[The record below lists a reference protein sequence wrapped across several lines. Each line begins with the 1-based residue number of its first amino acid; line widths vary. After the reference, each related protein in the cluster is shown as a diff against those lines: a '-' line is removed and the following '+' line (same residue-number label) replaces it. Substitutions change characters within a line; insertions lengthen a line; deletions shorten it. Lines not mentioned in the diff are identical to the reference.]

1 MSLKHR
7 ALEWLPKR
15 VHLPARFLYHR
26 LSGTLEREMFLLRGV
41 IAGERTAIDVGANWG
56 CYTYYLS
63 KFCRRVEAF
72 EPIPSCAES
81 ISAFRGPNIRV
92 HAVALSS
99 VSGWRELHIPSHR
112 GVPASGH
119 ATFNELVGP
128 AEAIVVP
135 VRTLDEYQFT
145 DVSLLKVDVEGHELE
160 VLQGASRTIDRER
173 PVILVEVEQ
182 RHISV
187 PIATV
192 FRYITDY
199 GYRGFFWRHGRLWP
213 IAEFASEIHQSTP
226 GSHSLID
233 RKEYVN
239 NFIFTTRPRR
249 VGPP

>member
-1 MSLKHR
+1 
-7 ALEWLPKR
+7 
-15 VHLPARFLYHR
+15 
-26 LSGTLEREMFLLRGV
+26 
-41 IAGERTAIDVGANWG
+41 
-56 CYTYYLS
+56 
-63 KFCRRVEAF
+63 
-72 EPIPSCAES
+72 
-81 ISAFRGPNIRV
+81 
-92 HAVALSS
+92 
-99 VSGWRELHIPSHR
+99 
-112 GVPASGH
+112 
-119 ATFNELVGP
+119 
-128 AEAIVVP
+128 
-135 VRTLDEYQFT
+135 LDEYQFT

-239 NFIFTTRPRR
+239 NFIFTTRPLR